1 LKGGEERAR
10 MRLILSSASFALF
23 LLSAGIPAGPG
34 PLARAGDTIGGTEC
48 PKDIILSPAEREE
61 ILRGRVVLR
70 NIAEPKRKGRTYEA
84 IGILQGSLEDNFE
97 VITNYRSYP
106 EFQPRVAKASVRDE
120 SASVAVVEIT
130 LKLPLGI
137 TRKFRLRYSA
147 KKGEEGFLVSWQKLP
162 WPELKPSQTVVD
174 TSGYWLVK
182 KFDAGGLLAVTR
194 AYLDPGSVPFGLTG
208 IVNALSKQSLPGM
221 IRSVRRRVKGLN
233 GPGFDV
239 MFGKSIGARAQ
250 GKFGPNY
257 INISEFAAKVCSF
270 LLSKWA

>member
-1 LKGGEERAR
+1 MDRRRPFLSMAPLA
-10 MRLILSSASFALF
+10 LILI
-23 LLSAGIPAGPG
+23 SAGVRAGPG
-34 PLARAGDTIGGTEC
+34 LLDRAGNTIGGRGYPE
-48 PKDIILSPAEREE
+48 DIILSQAERKE
-61 ILRGRVVLR
+61 ILRGRIVLR
-70 NIAEPKRKGRTYEA
+70 NIAEPERKGRTYEA

-97 VITNYRSYP
+97 VITDYRRYP

-147 KKGEEGFLVSWQKLP
+147 QKSEEGFLVSWQKLP

-194 AYLDPGSVPFGLTG
+194 AHMDPGSVPFGLTG

-221 IRSVRRRVKGLN
+221 IRSVRRRVKALNDSANLMVSAGLIVR
-233 GPGFDV
+233 F
-239 MFGKSIGARAQ
+239 
-250 GKFGPNY
+250 
-257 INISEFAAKVCSF
+257 
-270 LLSKWA
+270 